1 MHGCYKR
8 CAKREIKKGGRRIE
22 GELCES
28 VERSGKNKEQ
38 KRVKEKKRK
47 KGKKRKEKGY
57 IFSKGRKEVLRE
69 KGERKK
75 KKKKKRGRRRAGMFW
90 SLEEVVGYKRGKK

>member
-1 MHGCYKR
+1 MGVTDDVLRKKR
-8 CAKREIKKGGRRIE
+8 GGGRRTE

-47 KGKKRKEKGY
+47 EGKENKRVAVY
-57 IFSKGRKEVLRE
+57 F
-69 KGERKK
+69 
-75 KKKKKRGRRRAGMFW
+75 
-90 SLEEVVGYKRGKK
+90 

>member
-1 MHGCYKR
+1 M
-8 CAKREIKKGGRRIE
+8 
-22 GELCES
+22 
-28 VERSGKNKEQ
+28 
-38 KRVKEKKRK
+38 
-47 KGKKRKEKGY
+47 
-57 IFSKGRKEVLRE
+57 LRE

>member
-1 MHGCYKR
+1 MGVTDDVEK
-8 CAKREIKKGGRRIE
+8 KKGGRTTE

-47 KGKKRKEKGY
+47 EGKE
-57 IFSKGRKEVLRE
+57 
-69 KGERKK
+69 
-75 KKKKKRGRRRAGMFW
+75 
-90 SLEEVVGYKRGKK
+90 

>member
-1 MHGCYKR
+1 MGVTDDVL
-8 CAKREIKKGGRRIE
+8 REKGGGEGKGRRTE

-47 KGKKRKEKGY
+47 EGKKRKE
-57 IFSKGRKEVLRE
+57 
-69 KGERKK
+69 
-75 KKKKKRGRRRAGMFW
+75 
-90 SLEEVVGYKRGKK
+90 